1 MYLIMRSSRL
11 RTIGKSVL
19 GLVLLFASFPYAAAP
34 IYTIT
39 PPKPFHGSV
48 WFNPYHDAK
57 GSWHKANVHLH
68 SRAWFGATDGR
79 KNSLEA
85 IDTTYRHLGYSI
97 LALSNYQRIDSIG
110 RGWVFLPC
118 YEHGYNVQKT
128 HQLVV
133 GARSVIW
140 LDGILPQTIFVK
152 QWILDVLRPT
162 AEVLILAHPAFGR
175 PSYSETDMAVL
186 SNYEAIEVFNH
197 YRTSRAHWD
206 SALTNGIVA
215 WSVGNDD
222 CHDVSSQGETG
233 VCLTLL
239 NLPSRWTAHDVYHA
253 YRTGKTI
260 AVKTTHAR
268 LPLGVP
274 RQHLVSDS
282 LIVETDS
289 PADSIHFVGNRGAI
303 LSRSV
308 ATSRASILLDTAYRY
323 VRAEVYSNGT
333 TYLLNPVIC
342 SDGSPPLQQRRLV
355 EDRSLTALHRA
366 LWVLVYLNGLV
377 LLYRRRGRQ

>member
-1 MYLIMRSSRL
+1 MFALA
-11 RTIGKSVL
+11 
-19 GLVLLFASFPYAAAP
+19 LLLASFPYAAAP
-34 IYTIT
+34 IYETSI
-39 PPKPFHGSV
+39 PKPFHGSA

-57 GSWHKANVHLH
+57 GNWHKANVHLH
-68 SRAWFGATDGR
+68 SYAWFGTTDGR

-85 IDTTYRHLGYSI
+85 IDTMYRRLGYSI

-110 RGWVFLPC
+110 RGWMSLPC

-128 HQLVV
+128 HQLVL

-140 LDGILPQTIFVK
+140 LDAILPQTVFVK

-162 AEVLILAHPAFGR
+162 ADILILAHPAFGR
-175 PSYSETDMAVL
+175 PSYNESDMAVL
-186 SNYEAIEVFNH
+186 SNYDAIEVFNH

-206 SALTNGIVA
+206 SALTNGIVV

-222 CHDVSSQGETG
+222 CHDVSSNGETG

-239 NLPSRWTAHDVYHA
+239 NLPSRWTAQDVYHA

-260 AVKTTHAR
+260 AVKTIRAL

-274 RQHLVSDS
+274 RQH
-282 LIVETDS
+282 IVGDRLTIETDRL
-289 PADSIHFVGNRGAI
+289 ADSIHFVGNRGVI
-303 LSRSV
+303 LARFFTTSHASV
-308 ATSRASILLDTAYRY
+308 LLDTSYRY
-323 VRAEVYSNGT
+323 VRAEVFSNGA
-333 TYLLNPVIC
+333 TYLLNPVIYANTL
-342 SDGSPPLQQRRLV
+342 PPVQQRRLI
-355 EDRSLTALHRA
+355 ETRPLTFLHRV
-366 LWVLVYLNGLV
+366 LWVLIYVNGLV